1 MQAAHTTV
9 VHKRAQAAGR
19 PVVHR
24 PVAHKRAKHTAV
36 ANYTFRRNLVLRKR

>member
-19 PVVHR
+19 PV
-24 PVAHKRAKHTAV
+24 AHKRAEHTAV